1 MTIGDTTVGLHCPVE
16 ICIPARHD
24 MGAVVVSVRARRLR
38 KELRPLVWVTLEEVA
53 LDAVFENGRLVAR
66 TSARLIADRL
76 GVDPGTAAG
85 ALRTL
90 RRRGLVAFERERAV
104 PLAALDCRSM
114 SSATSLVLRCFHVR
128 IAHVWRR
135 HGRKNQIRSLPN
147 WRHHRRKSHACQSP
161 AWWRGPSRSCQP
173 PRASPPRRR
182 PSCKSPGQGTLDL
195 DAGIA

>member
-16 ICIPARHD
+16 TCIPARHD

-90 RRRGLVAFERERAV
+90 RRRGLVAFERESGPAGRFGLSVYVLGDISGLKVFSRADC
-104 PLAALDCRSM
+104 PCLAAAWPEEPD
-114 SSATSLVLRCFHVR
+114 
-128 IAHVWRR
+128 
-135 HGRKNQIRSLPN
+135 K
-147 WRHHRRKSHACQSP
+147 KSP
-161 AWWRGPSRSCQP
+161 EL
-173 PRASPPRRR
+173 ASPSTEEPCVPEPRMVEG
-182 PSCKSPGQGTLDL
+182 PLSELSASPRFASPTTASLKCAGQGTLDL

>member
-1 MTIGDTTVGLHCPVE
+1 MTIGDTTVGPHCPVE
-16 ICIPARHD
+16 TCIPARHD

-90 RRRGLVAFERERAV
+90 RRRGLVAFERESGPAGRFGLSVYVLGDISGLKVFSRADC
-104 PLAALDCRSM
+104 PCLAAAWPEEPD
-114 SSATSLVLRCFHVR
+114 
-128 IAHVWRR
+128 
-135 HGRKNQIRSLPN
+135 K
-147 WRHHRRKSHACQSP
+147 KSP
-161 AWWRGPSRSCQP
+161 EL
-173 PRASPPRRR
+173 ASPSTEEPCVPEPRMVEG
-182 PSCKSPGQGTLDL
+182 PLSELSASPRFASSTTAFLQCAGQATLDL